1 VTKSLTPVEKATV
14 LTLFPAGS
22 YEALTRLATFLAQ
35 KGRAYAE
42 DRNIPAKPGTSML
55 SPHFAAGTLSSR
67 TALHHARVANG
78 GKLAGGQAG
87 LDTWISEVAWRD
99 FYKHVLVAFPYIWYL
114 YFFHHQGRKGS
125 N

>member
-1 VTKSLTPVEKATV
+1 MTKTLTPAEKATV

-22 YEALTRLATFLAQ
+22 HEALSRLTTFLSQ

-55 SPHFAAGTLSSR
+55 SPYFSAGTLSAR
-67 TALHHARVANG
+67 TALHHARAVNG

-99 FYKHVLVAFPYIWYL
+99 FYKHVLVAFPYIWYFL
-114 YFFHHQGRKGS
+114 FPY
-125 N
+125 